1 MRLPNSKAIK
11 KIYQDQDGWWVILK
25 EEYINSDMGGHIVN
39 GENYKELYE
48 AMKEVKR
55 VYSMTIDELV
65 AKPKDMTMDQ
75 WEKELKKRKQR
86 EKRVG
91 ILNDKI
97 QECEDALNVLSDE
110 VGSERWNKWNDSLQ
124 KYTQQRNAL
133 IEEK

>member
-11 KIYQDQDGWWVILK
+11 EIYQDQDGWWVILK
-25 EEYINSDMGGHIVN
+25 EEYINSDMGGHVVN

-97 QECEDALNVLSDE
+97 QECEDALDVLSDE